1 MKESKHCTVLIFES
15 VKKIYIVNVIFFKIV
30 IQLLANWHMSRMY
43 VMSFILIF
51 RNYRNTVQRN
61 IVILIYS
68 EK

>member
-15 VKKIYIVNVIFFKIV
+15 VKKIFFKIV

-51 RNYRNTVQRN
+51 RNYINTVQRN